1 MSESSESKPRVVV
14 IGATGSTGTSIVN
27 GLLRSGNFVR
37 ALTWRVA
44 VVVRSASKP
53 VVVDFQERGAEVLLH
68 QDLTQASHD
77 ELVALFKG
85 ADIVVSALTAYLLD
99 TQRPLFAAAKDAGVK
114 RVVPCDWSSHAPPGA
129 MLLQDMKYDIQKY
142 IRELGLGYTV
152 IEVGIWLQVL
162 LPYPPSYAGRSG
174 IVRLSHTFH
183 EPGEVPTAGTDINNI
198 GAWVALILADA
209 RTLNH
214 TVFVWEAQ
222 ATQRELYRLAAA
234 KGVDAEAL
242 DKLVTTTTEAELKA
256 KVDEGARAGPTALR
270 TRALP
275 EYAYSMWYRGDNTV
289 ERAVQDGALDAR
301 ALYPDRA
308 VLSLDEFAQSWY
320 GNMLVPA

>member
-27 GLLRSGNFVR
+27 GLLRSGNF
-37 ALTWRVA
+37 RVV

-53 VVVDFQERGAEVLLH
+53 VVVDFQERGAEVLVH

-99 TQRPLFAAAKDAGVK
+99 AQRPLFAAAKDAGVK

-142 IRELGLGYTV
+142 IRELGLGYTA

-162 LPYPPSYAGRSG
+162 LPYPHSYAGRSG

-198 GAWVALILADA
+198 GVWVALVLADP
-209 RTLNH
+209 RTLNR

-242 DKLVTTTTEAELKA
+242 DKTTEAELKA
-256 KVDEGARAGPTALR
+256 KVDEGAKAGPTALR

-301 ALYPDRA
+301 QLYPDRP

-320 GNMLVPA
+320 GNMLVAA

>member
-1 MSESSESKPRVVV
+1 MSASSESKPRVVV

-27 GLLRSGNFVR
+27 GLLRSGNF
-37 ALTWRVA
+37 RVA

-53 VVVDFQERGAEVLLH
+53 VVVDFQERGAEVLVH
-68 QDLTQASHD
+68 PDLTKASHD
-77 ELVALFKG
+77 ELVALFTG

-129 MLLQDMKYDIQKY
+129 MLLQDMKYDIQNY

-198 GAWVALILADA
+198 GAWVTLILADA
-209 RTLNH
+209 RTLNR

-234 KGVDAEAL
+234 KGVDADAL
-242 DKLVTTTTEAELKA
+242 DKVVTKTTEAELKA
-256 KVDEGARAGPTALR
+256 KVDEGAKAGPTALR

-301 ALYPDRA
+301 ALYPERH

-320 GNMLVPA
+320 GNMLVAA

>member
-27 GLLRSGNFVR
+27 GLLRSGNF
-37 ALTWRVA
+37 RVA
-44 VVVRSASKP
+44 VVVRSKP
-53 VVVDFQERGAEVLLH
+53 VVVDFQERGAEVLVH
-68 QDLTQASHD
+68 PDPTKASHD
-77 ELVALFKG
+77 ELVALFTG

-99 TQRPLFAAAKDAGVK
+99 AQRPLFAAAKDAGVK

-129 MLLQDMKYDIQKY
+129 MLLQDMKYDIQNY

-174 IVRLSHTFH
+174 IVRMSHTFH
-183 EPGEVPTAGTDINNI
+183 APGEVPTAGTDINNI

-209 RTLNH
+209 RTLNR

-234 KGVDAEAL
+234 KGVDADAL
-242 DKLVTTTTEAELKA
+242 DKTTEAELQA
-256 KVDEGARAGPTALR
+256 KVDEGALAGPSALR

-289 ERAVQDGALDAR
+289 ERAMQDGALDAR
-301 ALYPDRA
+301 ALYPERA

-320 GNMLVPA
+320 GSMLVAA